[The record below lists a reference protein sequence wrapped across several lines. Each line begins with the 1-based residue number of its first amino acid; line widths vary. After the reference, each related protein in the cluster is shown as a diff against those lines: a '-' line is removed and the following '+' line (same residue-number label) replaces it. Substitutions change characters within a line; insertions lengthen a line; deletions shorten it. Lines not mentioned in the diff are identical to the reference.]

1 MIKFPSI
8 EQFRNVIRH
17 VQQQTRYVGRDAY
30 CAALDAHAAR
40 ADHKPFLMTCGV

>member
-17 VQQQTRYVGRDAY
+17 VQTHARFAGKDENGDAIY
-30 CAALDAHAAR
+30 DVWFPGLTYND
-40 ADHKPFLMTCGV
+40 